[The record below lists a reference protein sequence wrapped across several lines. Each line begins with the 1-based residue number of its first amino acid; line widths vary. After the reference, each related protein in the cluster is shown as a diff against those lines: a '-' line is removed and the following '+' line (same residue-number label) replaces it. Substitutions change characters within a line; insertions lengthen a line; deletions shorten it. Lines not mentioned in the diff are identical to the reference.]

1 MKLVSQQSDSNV
13 MTRQDIQDNYP
24 DSELLLLEEKYFDAA
39 IIGVASRVNT
49 PWAVC
54 YDANKCIELLAKH
67 EGMTLDEAANVSNTC
82 TSAGAPNQDYQRL
95 ISSFAA
101 EL

>member
-1 MKLVSQQSDSNV
+1 

-67 EGMTLDEAANVSNTC
+67 EGMTLDEADEYFHYNT
-82 TSAGAPNQDYQRL
+82 AGAYVGEHTPAFVY
-95 ISSFAA
+95 I
-101 EL
+101 